1 MNETYIDKDTNLI
14 YNFYLNVL
22 LPKLGKIKKSDKI
35 LLSCLGNVKF
45 YKYMKEHFT
54 NVYIMDEINIR
65 FRDYD
70 ISIENLRKLSMQFD
84 KVIMNPPYDGNLHL
98 KILEQVTKSCPDAE
112 VVCIQPAKWILD
124 PFINDSK
131 DKKFAYMIDKI
142 SKYEIIPNKEMNKYF
157 KLSIGDGVITFF
169 EKNNTCNYKNDFTE
183 IAKKITSIS
192 NYATVLK
199 NHSIK
204 TDFFIPLAKFRWTCG
219 DEKCGMPYSLILN
232 SSGKYAKSGWTSH
245 LHDTYELFYFNTQ
258 SEVDNLKLL
267 FKNTILPKIIGKIFY
282 GKRMP
287 MRHIPLPGDYT
298 SLWTNERL
306 YKYFNLTDDEIK
318 YIEKVVL

>member
-1 MNETYIDKDTNLI
+1 MI
-14 YNFYLNVL
+14 YYLN
-22 LPKLGKIKKSDKI
+22 KKY
-35 LLSCLGNVKF
+35 GVF
-45 YKYMKEHFT
+45 
-54 NVYIMDEINIR
+54 EISQQSN
-65 FRDYD
+65 DD
-70 ISIENLRKLSMQFD
+70 LRT
-84 KVIMNPPYDGNLHL
+84 L
-98 KILEQVTKSCPDAE
+98 KATA
-112 VVCIQPAKWILD
+112 
-124 PFINDSK
+124 
-131 DKKFAYMIDKI
+131 
-142 SKYEIIPNKEMNKYF
+142 
-157 KLSIGDGVITFF
+157 KLSILYKEGKYICFLPEDYLHMLNCMLFF

-219 DEKCGMPYSLILN
+219 DEKCGTPYSLILN
-232 SSGKYAKSGWTSH
+232 PSGKYAKSGWISH

-287 MRHIPLPGDYT
+287 MRHIPLPDYYT
-298 SLWTNERL
+298 SPWTNERL
-306 YKYFNLTDDEIK
+306 YEYFNLTDDEIK

>member
-1 MNETYIDKDTNLI
+1 MKKTILDKSLNFITIKEKDETLLMNFTHKHAEHSKINNYKSVYVGNDAKYI
-14 YNFYLNVL
+14 
-22 LPKLGKIKKSDKI
+22 KLCWHEEYDLFFTVDDFIKWI
-35 LLSCLGNVKF
+35 IGNK
-45 YKYMKEHFT
+45 MK
-54 NVYIMDEINIR
+54 
-65 FRDYD
+65 
-70 ISIENLRKLSMQFD
+70 FD

-112 VVCIQPAKWILD
+112 VVCIQPAKWIQD

-298 SLWTNERL
+298 SPWTNERL

-318 YIEKVVL
+318 YIEDMCK

>member
-1 MNETYIDKDTNLI
+1 
-14 YNFYLNVL
+14 
-22 LPKLGKIKKSDKI
+22 
-35 LLSCLGNVKF
+35 
-45 YKYMKEHFT
+45 MK
-54 NVYIMDEINIR
+54 
-65 FRDYD
+65 
-70 ISIENLRKLSMQFD
+70 FD
-84 KVIMNPPYDGNLHL
+84 KVMMNPPYDGNLHL

-112 VVCIQPAKWILD
+112 IVCIQPAKWIQD

-318 YIEKVVL
+318 YIEDMCK

>member
-1 MNETYIDKDTNLI
+1 MKKTILDKSLNFITIKEKDETLLMNFTHKHAEHSKINNYKSVYVGNDAKYI
-14 YNFYLNVL
+14 
-22 LPKLGKIKKSDKI
+22 KLCWHEEYDLFFTVDDFIKWI
-35 LLSCLGNVKF
+35 IGNK
-45 YKYMKEHFT
+45 MK
-54 NVYIMDEINIR
+54 
-65 FRDYD
+65 
-70 ISIENLRKLSMQFD
+70 FD

-98 KILEQVTKSCPDAE
+98 KILEQVIKSCPDAE
-112 VVCIQPAKWILD
+112 IVCIQPAKWIQD

-287 MRHIPLPGDYT
+287 MRHIPLPGDYA
-298 SLWTNERL
+298 SPWTNERL

-318 YIEKVVL
+318 YIEDMCK

>member
-1 MNETYIDKDTNLI
+1 VKKTILDKSLNFITIKEKDETLLMNFTHKHAEHSKINNYKSVYVGNDAKYI
-14 YNFYLNVL
+14 
-22 LPKLGKIKKSDKI
+22 KLCWHEEYDLFFTVDDFIKWI
-35 LLSCLGNVKF
+35 IGNK
-45 YKYMKEHFT
+45 MK
-54 NVYIMDEINIR
+54 
-65 FRDYD
+65 
-70 ISIENLRKLSMQFD
+70 FD

-112 VVCIQPAKWILD
+112 IVCIQPAKWIQD

-298 SLWTNERL
+298 SPWTNERL

-318 YIEKVVL
+318 YIEDMCK